1 LLNQLLI
8 AGMALFP
15 VFGKAAA
22 GVRLERIRRSLNFK
36 RDRFENEVP
45 TEVTLKGASLFKML
59 REYRNRPASTVP
71 EHRIPSMRTD
81 LRTLPDDKVSMVWFG
96 HSSYLLKVKGTTI
109 LVDPVFSANASPVS
123 FMAKAFP
130 GTEVYTAAD
139 MPKIDILL
147 LTHDHYDH
155 LDYPTIL
162 ELIPKTKQYCTS
174 LGVGAHLESWGVA
187 PEKIV
192 ELDWWEGWSVKADG
206 IAAVAATNEG
216 IAGEVA
222 EGRIAGTAAAEGDVF
237 TFTATPARH
246 FSGRSFKRGGT
257 LWSSFVL
264 KTAGYSLFLG
274 GDSGYEQHF
283 KAIGDR
289 FGPFDLAVLECG
301 QYGKN
306 WPYIHM
312 TPEQTV
318 QAALDLRA
326 AALLPVHWSKFTLAL
341 HPWNEPARRVVAA
354 AAEKA
359 LPVAT
364 PLIGQPVVVGG
375 PYPDTRWWDFS

>member
-1 LLNQLLI
+1 
-8 AGMALFP
+8 MALFP

-22 GVRLERIRRSLNFK
+22 GLRLERIRRSPNYK
-36 RDRFENEVP
+36 TDRFENEVP
-45 TEVTLKGASLFKML
+45 TEVTLKGASIFKML
-59 REYRNRPASTVP
+59 REYRDRPASTTP
-71 EHRIPSMRTD
+71 ERRIPSVRTD
-81 LRTLPDDKVSMVWFG
+81 LRALPDDKVSLVWFG
-96 HSSYLLKVKGTTI
+96 HSSYLLNVRGTTI

-123 FMAKAFP
+123 FMAKAYA

-139 MPKIDILL
+139 MPEIDILL

-162 ELIPKTKQYCTS
+162 QLIPKTKLYCTS
-174 LGVGAHLESWGVA
+174 LGVGAHLESWGV
-187 PEKIV
+187 PPGKIV

-206 IAAVAATNEG
+206 IAAVAATNG
-216 IAGEVA
+216 AIGGVVA
-222 EGRIAGTAAAEGDVF
+222 EGRPAEVVAEGRLAGGAAVEGDVF

-257 LWSSFVL
+257 LWSAFVL

-274 GDSGYEQHF
+274 GDSGYEEHF

-312 TPEQTV
+312 TPEQTAR
-318 QAALDLRA
+318 AALDLRA
-326 AALLPVHWSKFTLAL
+326 AALLPVHWGKFTLSL
-341 HPWNEPARRVVAA
+341 HPWSEPVRRIVKA
-354 AAEKA
+354 AAEQG
-359 LPVAT
+359 LPLAM

-375 PYPDTRWWDFS
+375 PYPEGGWWDFS